1 MTRYSV
7 QPRDRIFVKKYGFL
21 NFARNMEA
29 KFDLIYGKITD
40 EIKKVSK
47 TSPQNSSVTIK
58 EEILRE
64 RCLSPSERQKKQ
76 ETRTQN
82 WVEANDGSQGTYIA
96 SNQIKFKNSMI
107 GQIYRIVLKE
117 L

>member
-7 QPRDRIFVKKYGFL
+7 QPRDRIFVKEYGFL
-21 NFARNMEA
+21 YFARNMEA

-40 EIKKVSK
+40 KIKKVSK

-64 RCLSPSERQKKQ
+64 RCISPAERQKKNKKPEHEIGLKQ
-76 ETRTQN
+76 MMDHKERISPVIKLN
-82 WVEANDGSQGTYIA
+82 LKIQG
-96 SNQIKFKNSMI
+96 
-107 GQIYRIVLKE
+107 
-117 L
+117 